1 MKAIHFSLGLLA
13 LILLSSCVTIRP
25 GEVGV
30 KQTLGRISDQALTE
44 GPRAYNPFVSNITL
58 LPTRTV
64 NMEIR
69 SNLPSKEGLT
79 IDSEISILY
88 RIRPTDAPMILRE
101 LGKLYEREVI
111 MPVFRSASADVTSR
125 FLAKDMHSGERLQ
138 IETAIRDRMAEVLDP
153 RGIII
158 EDVLMKNIVLPTG
171 LSRSIEEK
179 LQAEQEAQ
187 RMEFI
192 KQKEQFDAERRIIE
206 AQGVREAALIAADA
220 ERQRLEL
227 QARGQAAAIRLE
239 AEAQA
244 EANQRLQ
251 ESLSEMVLR
260 NRAIEAFIRLSSQ
273 ENTKMLITNGDYPFL
288 GLPAD
293 LLRE

>member
-1 MKAIHFSLGLLA
+1 MKTIHFPLAILA
-13 LILLSSCVTIRP
+13 LLLFSSCITIRP

-44 GPRAYNPFVSNITL
+44 GPRGFNPFVSNITL

-158 EDVLMKNIVLPTG
+158 ENVLMKNISLPAG

-251 ESLSEMVLR
+251 ESLSDMVLR
-260 NRAIEAFIRLSSQ
+260 NRAIEAFMRIASQ